1 MYIIH
6 LMYFLQIYFSTRDFY
21 QVFIPAECSLTM
33 CTSTFL
39 ANHKNPTNI
48 IPFGFKHIKHQGDA
62 ILNGCH
68 QLPDTVLVGWVFF
81 GPAGGDDGAIQHGD
95 ESTTGSCWWGKNTDL
110 SGKSKK
116 NKKQNKTPNSQ
127 KQQKKT
133 KTKFETEC
141 YFKNNLNN

>member
-1 MYIIH
+1 MCVIH

-48 IPFGFKHIKHQGDA
+48 ISFGFKHIKHQGDA

-116 NKKQNKTPNSQ
+116 NKKQNKTPNPRNNKRKQ
-127 KQQKKT
+127 KL
-133 KTKFETEC
+133 
-141 YFKNNLNN
+141 NLKLNVILKII